1 MTIIFKNFT
10 EYQYFNSEL
19 YELKEML
26 IEYKDKETVGRRID
40 LKTLFP
46 EVDKFIERLQD
57 CSRDNLTGI
66 KPIEIKI

>member
-1 MTIIFKNFT
+1 
-10 EYQYFNSEL
+10 L

-26 IEYKDKETVGRRID
+26 IEYKDKETAGRRID
-40 LKTLFP
+40 LQTLFP

-57 CSRDNLTGI
+57 CSHDNLTGI